1 VANLVVIQILAI
13 LAVNLNRVCYLRLNV
28 IQPHYIQIS
37 AFFTVAADFIDSGMK
52 LPNGQPN
59 NSPISA
65 KNDGPSPISSV
76 KNRLAQPLPA
86 STAVK
91 QTVNANSLD
100 QLSNT
105 WAKVKSSQPLSSEQ
119 VARVVSNASS
129 DKPEQTLNQQ
139 VSQLIKQLASQYTN
153 EQKAINELKL
163 FLVKLDTQQGLLSL
177 LSQTSYPK
185 GNNVLIS
192 LDTKGA
198 WQIQLPSQ
206 GFSLANLSAQFSGSQ
221 NSLQPMNLNN
231 NADLKALFNLA
242 QSVAGTGLPLKQTTS
257 QTASQTMTNPL
268 LSGAAQST
276 QALKASI
283 EGLTPSLSNVPSS
296 ILVSGKSIDLNTVQT
311 ALNNSGQ
318 TFEAKLASQLESK
331 QNINQPNMQI
341 SLDNKTSVNNAPD
354 FTGRFKQVEQQV
366 NQWVKQFADE
376 LKGTKTA
383 VTQPATL
390 NTAKVDFTQGTALN
404 LETKSPSAT
413 NSSLSPLNSLA
424 ESDNKAWLIKN
435 QNILISE
442 FTKTML
448 NNNSFIPNWSSAG
461 QFKNAGELNELFS
474 ILLAPKHTPNTAG
487 QSIWPN
493 NLSVQSQINQTLQL
507 LLTHTPEAEK
517 DTVQS
522 QLMRQIF
529 NINQSLMKMQHDQI
543 HNRLGQQ
550 QPDTPTQFQMSI
562 PYAHQN
568 QVHWADME
576 LKESHSQNEKKEKT
590 TGWHLILRF
599 EQNTENAF
607 AVETQLKQN
616 QLTVVLWATEK
627 HQLKRLNQDIPLL
640 KNKLNNAGFQLDAIT
655 SKHGSPNKIQKPIQQ
670 SLVDVHT

>member
-1 VANLVVIQILAI
+1 MANLFVIQILAI

-37 AFFTVAADFIDSGMK
+37 AFFTVAADFIDTGMK

-59 NSPISA
+59 NSPVSA
-65 KNDGPSPISSV
+65 KNDGSSPISSV
-76 KNRLAQPLPA
+76 KNRQAQPLPA

-91 QTVNANSLD
+91 KTVNANSLD

-119 VARVVSNASS
+119 VAKV
-129 DKPEQTLNQQ
+129 T
-139 VSQLIKQLASQYTN
+139 SQHAN
-153 EQKAINELKL
+153 EQKALGELKL

-177 LSQTSYPK
+177 ISQTSYPK

-206 GFSLANLSAQFSGSQ
+206 GFSLTNLSAQFSGSQ

-242 QSVAGTGLPLKQTTS
+242 QSGAGTGLPLKQTTS

-318 TFEAKLASQLESK
+318 TFEAKLASLLESQ
-331 QNINQPNMQI
+331 QNINHPNMKI

-354 FTGRFKQVEQQV
+354 FAGRFKQVEQQV

-383 VTQPATL
+383 VAQPATL

-404 LETKSPSAT
+404 LETKSTSTT

-448 NNNSFIPNWSSAG
+448 DNNSFIPNWSSAG

-640 KNKLNNAGFQLDAIT
+640 KNKLSNAGFQLDAIT